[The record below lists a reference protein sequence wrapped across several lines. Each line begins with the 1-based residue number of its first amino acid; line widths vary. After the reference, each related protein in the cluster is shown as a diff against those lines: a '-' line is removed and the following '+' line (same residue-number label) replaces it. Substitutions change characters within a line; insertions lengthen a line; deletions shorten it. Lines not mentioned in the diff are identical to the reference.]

1 MLWSALRSPSTRQE
15 RTTHAVLAPRG
26 CSAPIHR
33 AGDGDEMRERVQQS
47 LADGEQWIG
56 QRRSAHHED
65 GLTADRLRRYA
76 ETLLHEPAVIIEE
89 IGNGNLNRV
98 FRIGTAKRTI
108 IVKYAPPF
116 VSTLGAVSPLSTV
129 RNAIE
134 AAAYQLHRKAA
145 PGVLPAVLGQS
156 RNHSMLALED
166 LVDMQDWR
174 SVLLEGEPD
183 PAVAEAVGAY
193 LGQIAARTGAL
204 CLSTQRANRLRHRFT
219 NSTMQR
225 FTEREVFIT
234 PYRSD
239 SESNWPGELSEVA
252 ARIRRDP
259 LAISQTNRA
268 QWLFRTSV
276 EAILHG
282 DLHTGSVMVGAG
294 TNLRVIDLEFAFPG
308 PIAFDAGTF
317 AAHLLLARIRRS
329 VLGRDTG
336 SSDESA
342 AAFWNAFVASL
353 RVSANEPIEDSF
365 VRDLLDHSRLFAATE
380 ILRRVGG
387 RFHTEDLT
395 SLSPGGRADAY
406 RHAIASWAALV
417 SATHLTSF
425 EQLWELAAE
434 PRKEYR

>member
-1 MLWSALRSPSTRQE
+1 MRQ
-15 RTTHAVLAPRG
+15 RG
-26 CSAPIHR
+26 C
-33 AGDGDEMRERVQQS
+33 ES
-47 LADGEQWIG
+47 LAEGEQWIG

-76 ETLLHEPAVIIEE
+76 ETLLHDRAIMIEE

-98 FRIGTAKRTI
+98 FRIGSGNRTI

-166 LVDMQDWR
+166 LADMRDWR
-174 SVLLEGEPD
+174 SILLEGEPD
-183 PAVAEAVGAY
+183 PAVADAVGTY

-204 CLSTQRANRLRHRFT
+204 CLSTQRANRLKHRFT
-219 NSTMQR
+219 NSAMQR
-225 FTEREVFIT
+225 FTEREVFVT

-239 SESNWPGELSEVA
+239 EVSNWPGELSDVA
-252 ARIRRDP
+252 ERIRRDSR
-259 LAISQTNRA
+259 AISQTNRA
-268 QWLFRTSV
+268 RWLFRTSA

-282 DLHTGSVMVGAG
+282 DLHTGSVMVGAA
-294 TNLRVIDLEFAFPG
+294 TRPRVIDLEFAFPG

-317 AAHLLLARIRRS
+317 TAHLLLARIRRA

-342 AAFWNAFVASL
+342 GAFWDAFVTSL
-353 RVSANEPIEDSF
+353 RSSASEWIGDSF

-387 RFHTEDLT
+387 RFHTEDFT
-395 SLSPGGRADAY
+395 SLAAGRQADAY
-406 RHAIASWAALV
+406 RHAIDSWAALIGV
-417 SATHLTSF
+417 GGLTSF
-425 EQLWELAAE
+425 GQLWGSAVE